1 MKRIERL
8 DNGLTL
14 ITHKLPNTHSVTISA
29 NFRVGS
35 IYENIHNNGITHLVE
50 HLFFRRLAKL
60 SQSELYLKM
69 QSIGTEIIGKTFH
82 DYVSFTV
89 TVVSK
94 FFLEA
99 LEIVSFLYE
108 NFEWNDTEIQL
119 EKNVVLRQIEN
130 KYESYSEWCD
140 GCYLRDTIYS
150 LPIIGTTENVLSL
163 KNNEI
168 NEWKKRFF
176 TASNSCVVIT
186 GNIQEQEFNKA
197 VNKLNRINVSD
208 FVQKTIV
215 SKPDYFN
222 NRNKDNRYCFAETDS
237 KLSEVVIYFDVDNN
251 VDYETINLLISILF
265 EGCGSKFS
273 KELRE
278 NYAVTDDIFLAL
290 NVFYGYSNIRVSYTV
305 SNDLIDKS
313 LELFFDLLKVSRES
327 ISENDYNSSI
337 CFFTDNQF
345 MDLDNP
351 KTLNSSYAF
360 YDFVIGSIL
369 SEPAEKKEKYSNI
382 SIDDLLDCA
391 KQIFTADNISF
402 LFETSIEE
410 SVIID
415 RVEAMLD
422 F

>member
-1 MKRIERL
+1 MKRIEKL

-14 ITHKLPNTHSVTISA
+14 ITHKLPNTHSVTISV

-163 KNNEI
+163 KI
-168 NEWKKRFF
+168 MR
-176 TASNSCVVIT
+176 
-186 GNIQEQEFNKA
+186 
-197 VNKLNRINVSD
+197 
-208 FVQKTIV
+208 
-215 SKPDYFN
+215 
-222 NRNKDNRYCFAETDS
+222 
-237 KLSEVVIYFDVDNN
+237 
-251 VDYETINLLISILF
+251 
-265 EGCGSKFS
+265 
-273 KELRE
+273 
-278 NYAVTDDIFLAL
+278 
-290 NVFYGYSNIRVSYTV
+290 
-305 SNDLIDKS
+305 
-313 LELFFDLLKVSRES
+313 
-327 ISENDYNSSI
+327 
-337 CFFTDNQF
+337 
-345 MDLDNP
+345 
-351 KTLNSSYAF
+351 
-360 YDFVIGSIL
+360 
-369 SEPAEKKEKYSNI
+369 
-382 SIDDLLDCA
+382 
-391 KQIFTADNISF
+391 
-402 LFETSIEE
+402 
-410 SVIID
+410 
-415 RVEAMLD
+415 
-422 F
+422 

>member
-1 MKRIERL
+1 M
-8 DNGLTL
+8 
-14 ITHKLPNTHSVTISA
+14 
-29 NFRVGS
+29 
-35 IYENIHNNGITHLVE
+35 
-50 HLFFRRLAKL
+50 
-60 SQSELYLKM
+60 
-69 QSIGTEIIGKTFH
+69 
-82 DYVSFTV
+82 
-89 TVVSK
+89 
-94 FFLEA
+94 
-99 LEIVSFLYE
+99 
-108 NFEWNDTEIQL
+108 
-119 EKNVVLRQIEN
+119 
-130 KYESYSEWCD
+130 
-140 GCYLRDTIYS
+140 
-150 LPIIGTTENVLSL
+150 
-163 KNNEI
+163 
-168 NEWKKRFF
+168 
-176 TASNSCVVIT
+176 
-186 GNIQEQEFNKA
+186 
-197 VNKLNRINVSD
+197 
-208 FVQKTIV
+208 

-278 NYAVTDDIFLAL
+278 NYAVTDDIFLVL